1 MKFFSGMKDE
11 YRDSLSEENYVGEFI
26 NLFFKYKFPSKQ
38 KLNEVVAPFIEEGD
52 SLRVKHH
59 IQ

>member
-1 MKFFSGMKDE
+1 MKDK